1 MSTVKT
7 TAKATLQVVS
17 SRTTRPRRWT
27 PPQSLVYGFVP
38 LGFVML
44 CAKSSQRPRRESHR
58 ETNSLSRHHPPR
70 RGALRLVTNFTW
82 FHPRQPI
89 PGKSR
94 PQLKGTDSNMA
105 LLKGPIFWQGH
116 REKQIQDQ
124 IEDHCRIDEVELD
137 RASQALTRAKN
148 LLSKS
153 GKYGAPMVTSL
164 QTPLINQSP
173 LSLLPCQRI
182 LRILHLADNPNPARS
197 FRSSSRR
204 TANLRPAQV
213 RNLKVA

>member
-1 MSTVKT
+1 MASYPWDLSCFAPNLPRDPAVNPIAKPTVSHATIPRDEAHLDWWQTSLGSTPGSQSRGNPALNSREQIPT
-7 TAKATLQVVS
+7 WPFSRGRS
-17 SRTTRPRRWT
+17 SDN
-27 PPQSLVYGFVP
+27 
-38 LGFVML
+38 
-44 CAKSSQRPRRESHR
+44 C
-58 ETNSLSRHHPPR
+58 
-70 RGALRLVTNFTW
+70 
-82 FHPRQPI
+82 
-89 PGKSR
+89 
-94 PQLKGTDSNMA
+94 
-105 LLKGPIFWQGH
+105 H